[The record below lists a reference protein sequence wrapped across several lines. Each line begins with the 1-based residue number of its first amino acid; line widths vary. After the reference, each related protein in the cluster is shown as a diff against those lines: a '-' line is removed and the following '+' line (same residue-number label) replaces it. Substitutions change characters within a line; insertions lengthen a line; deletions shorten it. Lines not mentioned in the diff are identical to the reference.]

1 VSAYNAEFN
10 KDLSFLRHIITA
22 LLQELNN
29 KIYFY
34 NVIDEDT
41 KQKIDVPFYYSV
53 TGQERFLL
61 DNFLF
66 DNIAEGKAIG
76 DYEKVPR
83 GVIQLDSSSIDSG
96 SLINKFVRTQIIR
109 PYKGQLKTFAL
120 MTQAIP
126 VTLSFSTTVIV
137 NNNIELFKI
146 TEALI
151 SRLYK
156 NNLFYVDYGG
166 FQAQSNFALPED
178 LGQEQLFEYGFTDR
192 KEYKVTF
199 SLEVKSFLY
208 IFEDGLQ
215 LSEIPMQVRETSN
228 NPKLS
233 GVGVYQGDGIYF
245 GNVME
250 KIETSIQDYKK
261 APLSDGIASN
271 TGYNALV
278 DITGGL
284 APTGPIFAETIIKP
298 ITISDMES
306 SDSQEYRNANNSNP
320 QT

>member
-1 VSAYNAEFN
+1 
-10 KDLSFLRHIITA
+10 
-22 LLQELNN
+22 
-29 KIYFY
+29 
-34 NVIDEDT
+34 
-41 KQKIDVPFYYSV
+41 
-53 TGQERFLL
+53 
-61 DNFLF
+61 
-66 DNIAEGKAIG
+66 
-76 DYEKVPR
+76 
-83 GVIQLDSSSIDSG
+83 
-96 SLINKFVRTQIIR
+96 
-109 PYKGQLKTFAL
+109 
-120 MTQAIP
+120 
-126 VTLSFSTTVIV
+126 
-137 NNNIELFKI
+137 
-146 TEALI
+146 
-151 SRLYK
+151 
-156 NNLFYVDYGG
+156 
-166 FQAQSNFALPED
+166 
-178 LGQEQLFEYGFTDR
+178 
-192 KEYKVTF
+192 
-199 SLEVKSFLY
+199 LY